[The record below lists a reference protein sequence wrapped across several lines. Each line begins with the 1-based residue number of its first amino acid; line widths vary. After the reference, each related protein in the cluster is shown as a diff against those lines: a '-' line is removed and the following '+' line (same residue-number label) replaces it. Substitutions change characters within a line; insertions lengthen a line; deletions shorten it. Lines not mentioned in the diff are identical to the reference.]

1 VLNDEPPKLLQ
12 GGSCWP
18 ADNET
23 PTHAVDASRHSEI
36 VSITA
41 DGCSPLVSL
50 YNRLTDL
57 RDQNQG
63 TERGGGG
70 NTYQNV
76 LEPTEKRGALASF
89 SLIEVSFRRKRVFP
103 WFGFF
108 PGSGWRVL
116 ENGSYS

>member
-1 VLNDEPPKLLQ
+1 VRDVC
-12 GGSCWP
+12 GCP
-18 ADNET
+18 ADNERPT
-23 PTHAVDASRHSEI
+23 PTVDGARYGEI
-36 VSITA
+36 VSRTA
-41 DGCSPLVSL
+41 SCCSLVSL

-57 RDQNQG
+57 RDKNQG